1 MTIEDFRDIMEIPE
15 SYTLGQ
21 MNAVLLKRV
30 KKELETKGLFKFL
43 EEPKGKGKRKI
54 THIEINFQYLGKY
67 KTKKS
72 KEDLEKEQFEKE
84 FRKKYD
90 QVFKKASRLVG
101 YKNYILKEIET
112 IDNYE
117 DLDKFIE
124 KHKIIL

>member
-1 MTIEDFRDIMEIPE
+1 MLAMGR
-15 SYTLGQ
+15 S
-21 MNAVLLKRV
+21 ARR
-30 KKELETKGLFKFL
+30 KGF
-43 EEPKGKGKRKI
+43 
-54 THIEINFQYLGKY
+54 
-67 KTKKS
+67 S